1 MYCSKKKFSIKN
13 FFRKCDQICRKLRI
27 WSHLLKKSLK
37 KKRHF
42 LCIDGSSEPI
52 NPWHFLKELNKIFK
66 MHLNILSRL
75 WLIVCCHQQKIKKMR
90 HFGHFNDYNFGS
102 KQDKQKNEPVSLIN
116 SFSPTSWYIL
126 FSHFK
131 NFKIQFHRVASL
143 HQLVSKIHIY
153 LLKMILSSQLT
164 KIFFFYR
171 KLLTFGIEHF
181 LLTI

>member
-1 MYCSKKKFSIKN
+1 MSKNCWVNKYNQNPVFLRVHLANALHKKKFSIKN

-102 KQDKQKNEPVSLIN
+102 KQDK
-116 SFSPTSWYIL
+116 
-126 FSHFK
+126 
-131 NFKIQFHRVASL
+131 
-143 HQLVSKIHIY
+143 
-153 LLKMILSSQLT
+153 
-164 KIFFFYR
+164 
-171 KLLTFGIEHF
+171 
-181 LLTI
+181 